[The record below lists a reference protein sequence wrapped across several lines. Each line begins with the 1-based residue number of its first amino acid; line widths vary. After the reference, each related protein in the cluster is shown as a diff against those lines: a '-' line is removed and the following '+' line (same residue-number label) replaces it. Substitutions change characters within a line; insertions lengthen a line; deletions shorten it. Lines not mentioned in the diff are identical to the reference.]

1 MDGTYEA
8 QLEEVVRK
16 AAGGSLAAPDAGM
29 SSDAELPAEGGDLA
43 VDGKLPARVEAKQV
57 ELSV

>member
-1 MDGTYEA
+1 MDSQYEA

-29 SSDAELPAEGGDLA
+29 SSDVELPAEGGDAA
-43 VDGKLPARVEAKQV
+43 VEEKPPARVEAKQV